1 MKISLACDHGALTL
15 KQKVRQHL
23 EAQGHTVVDFGTNTP
38 DYAFAPSNYSL
49 KESIAYELR
58 EQLVKAEKSDA
69 LKLLERIRALETRRP
84 MDPPAIGKERLE
96 AWSIAYA
103 EKEQTAEALAAAEQ
117 EKDRLSEQAALL
129 AESAGQ
135 FGFHALSGR
144 EIEKLQKTDPD
155 KARSEL
161 RKLFA
166 ESKMRMPS
174 GSAELIYEYQKDG
187 NKNTLNRGNMNNMQG
202 NFQRQMRG
210 GR

>member
-1 MKISLACDHGALTL
+1 MADQQHE
-15 KQKVRQHL
+15 RQ
-23 EAQGHTVVDFGTNTP
+23 VMTP
-38 DYAFAPSNYSL
+38 TA
-49 KESIAYELR
+49 
-58 EQLVKAEKSDA
+58 EQLETIKAKFPEEFAEYEKLKTEDPAKAEAKIKELMVKTFGEEAYVPEKKLRDRNRKA
-69 LKLLERIRALETRRP
+69 TAIIKIELKKRYPER
-84 MDPPAIGKERLE
+84 
-96 AWSIAYA
+96 YA
-103 EKEQTAEALAAAEQ
+103 
-117 EKDRLSEQAALL
+117 
-129 AESAGQ
+129 
-135 FGFHALSGR
+135 